1 MLQRLSI
8 ALATVKVDKTTG
20 NLLKKVCQT
29 NIPSIERK
37 KLLKSLLQYN
47 EFSKGIIKN
56 GYYIYE
62 FWKY

>member
-1 MLQRLSI
+1 MIQRLSI
-8 ALATVKVDKTTG
+8 AFATVKVDKTTG

-29 NIPSIERK
+29 NILSIERK

>member
-1 MLQRLSI
+1 MRLE
-8 ALATVKVDKTTG
+8 LA
-20 NLLKKVCQT
+20 KKC
-29 NIPSIERK
+29 IYSYILSIERK

-47 EFSKGIIKN
+47 EFSKGIIEN